1 MYNKHFLDVVVII
14 PRVTIYKS
22 QVETVTLILGKASKS
37 K

>member
-14 PRVTIYKS
+14 PRVMINKS
-22 QVETVTLILGKASKS
+22 QVVTVILFLGKASKS

>member
-14 PRVTIYKS
+14 PTINKS
-22 QVETVTLILGKASKS
+22 QVVTVILFIGKASKS